1 MSINYMQA
9 TRGVHSAQ
17 HVNLSFGIRGHT
29 AVNCGGKVYIGGGV
43 ISKNNGAPNIIQ
55 VVDLSTQHVSHL
67 PPCPV
72 KHFTLVSIDNQ
83 VVTVGGKTVLDDQ
96 ITNKLYCWREAT
108 QQWEERLPGMPTPR
122 QFHTSVVW
130 NNYLIVCGGRIDNQD
145 SITDNIEIL
154 NLQTKR
160 WHSASPL
167 PLKESGKHAVI
178 TDSGKLYLL
187 GGQLGNAVHYC
198 ELQKLVASTVT
209 VGQPREVSLV
219 WRRLEDTPSTDCA
232 AVLLRGSLVLIGGRS
247 YETNRISSRI
257 LRYSNAN
264 DEWQPIGD
272 LLFGRTAC
280 MAVALDYN
288 TVLVTG
294 GTVLHANQQPE
305 WFSASTEI
313 VTAN

>member
-1 MSINYMQA
+1 M
-9 TRGVHSAQ
+9 
-17 HVNLSFGIRGHT
+17 
-29 AVNCGGKVYIGGGV
+29 
-43 ISKNNGAPNIIQ
+43 
-55 VVDLSTQHVSHL
+55 VS
-67 PPCPV
+67 V
-72 KHFTLVSIDNQ
+72 DNQ
-83 VVTVGGKTVLDDQ
+83 VVTVGGKTTLDDQ
-96 ITNKLYCWREAT
+96 ITNKLYCWSEAT
-108 QQWEERLPGMPTPR
+108 QQWEERLPPMPTPR

-130 NNYLIVCGGRIDNQD
+130 NNYLIVCGGRVDNDD
-145 SITDNIEIL
+145 SITDNVEIL

-160 WHSASPL
+160 WHSASSL

-198 ELQKLVASTVT
+198 KLQKLVASIVT
-209 VGQPREVSLV
+209 ASGQPREASVV

-247 YETNRISSRI
+247 YETNKISSRI

-264 DEWQPIGD
+264 GEWQHIGD
-272 LLFGRTAC
+272 LLFGCTAC
-280 MAVALDYN
+280 MTVALDNN
-288 TVLVTG
+288 TLLVTG
-294 GTVLHANQQPE
+294 GTVLYANQQPD